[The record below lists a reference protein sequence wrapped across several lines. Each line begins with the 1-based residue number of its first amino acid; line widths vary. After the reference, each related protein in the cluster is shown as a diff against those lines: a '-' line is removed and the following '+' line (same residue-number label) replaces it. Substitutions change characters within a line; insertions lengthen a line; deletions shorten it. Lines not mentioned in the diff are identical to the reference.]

1 MLGFRKSTIE
11 RASKLLSNADECYL
25 RDGRLSR
32 LVNTNGNDCGYGNDR
47 EGFAKRRPP
56 DAGDHCG
63 PQSGFAGDAVLVGAH
78 LVRDST
84 LLAAGNCSERPAS
97 AAVTPPLV
105 FLGPSLKRAEA
116 ASLIAADFRPPARRG
131 DIYRGLI
138 DGYTTIVLIDGEFHG
153 QPSVWQREIVDA
165 LFEGAVVHG
174 ASSMGALRAAELH
187 TLGMAG
193 HGRIFAWYRDGVI
206 DGDDEVALTYGPAEL
221 GYPAL
226 SEPLVNIRATLAAA
240 VPNIITAEEHT
251 MLLES
256 VRRLYFPSR
265 SFAALLD
272 ASPASTWPTV
282 RRDAL
287 SRFLV
292 KERID
297 QKRLD
302 AIAALTT
309 IASGVAEEPRVRPT
323 PASRPHWYR
332 EERLVAEG
340 FAPRL
345 AALDPAAIAR
355 RAGIADNHLQVMKQ
369 ALSTLFFVGEWAR
382 SRGIVATVDDLAL
395 ERARFPAAAGP
406 PRRVEAALTERA
418 IATAAVRAFAA
429 GHDIDSETAR
439 RGIILQW
446 ASENGI
452 ERPGLC
458 GEKLVDWLV
467 EMTPVYFGYQWH
479 FSVTLIEAL
488 ELDGCGGGL
497 RSEPLS

>member
-1 MLGFRKSTIE
+1 VM
-11 RASKLLSNADECYL
+11 
-25 RDGRLSR
+25 
-32 LVNTNGNDCGYGNDR
+32 
-47 EGFAKRRPP
+47 
-56 DAGDHCG
+56 
-63 PQSGFAGDAVLVGAH
+63 
-78 LVRDST
+78 
-84 LLAAGNCSERPAS
+84 
-97 AAVTPPLV
+97 PPLV

-116 ASLIAADFRPPARRG
+116 ASLIAAEFRPPACRG
-131 DIYRGLI
+131 DIYRGLL

-153 QPSVWQREIVDA
+153 HPSVWQREIVDA
-165 LFEGAVVHG
+165 LIEGAVVHG

-187 TLGMAG
+187 SLGMAG

-221 GYPAL
+221 DYPAL

-240 VPNIITAEEHT
+240 VPEIITEEEHT
-251 MLLES
+251 SLLES
-256 VRRLYFPSR
+256 VRRLYFPER

-272 ASPASTWPTV
+272 VSPATNWPAV

-292 KERID
+292 EKRID

-309 IASGVAEEPRVRPT
+309 IASGAAGEPRVRPA
-323 PASRPHWYR
+323 PASPPHWYR
-332 EERLVAEG
+332 RERLVAEG

-345 AALDPAAIAR
+345 AALDPASIAQ
-355 RAGIADNHLQVMKQ
+355 RAGIADDQLQVMRR

-382 SRGIVATVDDLAL
+382 SRGIVASVDDLAL

-406 PRRVEAALTERA
+406 PHRVEAAITERA
-418 IATAAVRAFAA
+418 LATAAVRSVAA

-439 RGIILQW
+439 RVIILEW

-452 ERPGLC
+452 EYPDLC

-467 EMTPVYFGYQWH
+467 EKTPAYFGYLWY
-479 FSVTLIEAL
+479 FSVMLIEAL
-488 ELDGCGGGL
+488 ELDGRAGQL
-497 RSEPLS
+497 RSEPPS

>member
-1 MLGFRKSTIE
+1 MRMVMIAGH
-11 RASKLLSNADECYL
+11 
-25 RDGRLSR
+25 
-32 LVNTNGNDCGYGNDR
+32 GNDR
-47 EGFAKRRPP
+47 EGFAEWRPP
-56 DAGDHCG
+56 EASDHDR
-63 PQSGFAGDAVLVGAH
+63 PQRGFAGDAVPVGAH
-78 LVRDST
+78 FVRDST
-84 LLAAGNCSERPAS
+84 LLAAGNCPEPRTS
-97 AAVTPPLV
+97 AAVMPPLV

-116 ASLIAADFRPPARRG
+116 AALIAAEFRPPARRG
-131 DIYRGLI
+131 DIYRGLL

-153 QPSVWQREIVDA
+153 HPSVWQREIVDA
-165 LFEGAVVHG
+165 LVEGAVVHG

-187 TLGMAG
+187 SLGMAG

-221 GYPAL
+221 DYPAL

-240 VPNIITAEEHT
+240 VPKIITAEEHT

-256 VRRLYFPSR
+256 VRRLYFPNR

-272 ASPASTWPTV
+272 ASPATKWPAV
-282 RRDAL
+282 RRDDL

-292 KERID
+292 KQRID

-309 IASGVAEEPRVRPT
+309 IASGAAGEPRVRPI
-323 PASRPHWYR
+323 PVSPPHWYR
-332 EERLVAEG
+332 RERLVAEG
-340 FAPRL
+340 FAPHL

-355 RAGIADNHLQVMKQ
+355 RAGIADDQLQVMKQ

-395 ERARFPAAAGP
+395 ERARFPAAAGR
-406 PRRVEAALTERA
+406 PRRFEAALTERA
-418 IATAAVRAFAA
+418 LATAAVRAVAA
-429 GHDIDSETAR
+429 GHDSDSETAR
-439 RGIILQW
+439 RAIILEW

-452 ERPGLC
+452 ERPDLC

-467 EMTPVYFGYQWH
+467 AMTPAYFGYLWH
-479 FSVTLIEAL
+479 FSVMLIEAL
-488 ELDGCGGGL
+488 ELDGCAGRL

>member
-1 MLGFRKSTIE
+1 M
-11 RASKLLSNADECYL
+11 NA
-25 RDGRLSR
+25 
-32 LVNTNGNDCGYGNDR
+32 NGNDCGHDNDR
-47 EGFAKRRPP
+47 DGFAEWRPP
-56 DAGDHCG
+56 EASDHDG
-63 PQSGFAGDAVLVGAH
+63 PQRGFAGDAVLVGAH
-78 LVRDST
+78 FVRDST
-84 LLAAGNCSERPAS
+84 LLAAGNCSERRAS
-97 AAVTPPLV
+97 AAVMPPLV

-116 ASLIAADFRPPARRG
+116 ASLITAEFRPPARRG
-131 DIYRGLI
+131 DIYRGLL

-153 QPSVWQREIVDA
+153 HPSVWQREIVDA
-165 LFEGAVVHG
+165 LVEGAVVHG

-187 TLGMAG
+187 SLGMVG

-221 GYPAL
+221 DYLAL

-240 VPNIITAEEHT
+240 VPKIITAEEHT
-251 MLLES
+251 MLLEA
-256 VRRLYFPSR
+256 VRSLYFPNR

-272 ASPASTWPTV
+272 SSPATTWPAV

-292 KERID
+292 KQRID

-309 IASGVAEEPRVRPT
+309 IASGAAGEPRVRPT
-323 PASRPHWYR
+323 PASPPHWYR
-332 EERLVAEG
+332 RERLVAEG

-345 AALDPAAIAR
+345 AALNPAEIAR
-355 RAGIADNHLQVMKQ
+355 RAGIADDQLQVMRQ

-406 PRRVEAALTERA
+406 LRRVEEALTKRA
-418 IATAAVRAFAA
+418 LATAAVRAVAT

-439 RGIILQW
+439 RAIILEW
-446 ASENGI
+446 AGENGI
-452 ERPGLC
+452 ERPDLC

-467 EMTPVYFGYQWH
+467 EMTPAYFGYLWH
-479 FSVTLIEAL
+479 FSVMLIEAL
-488 ELDGCGGGL
+488 ELDGCAGRL

>member
-1 MLGFRKSTIE
+1 M
-11 RASKLLSNADECYL
+11 
-25 RDGRLSR
+25 
-32 LVNTNGNDCGYGNDR
+32 
-47 EGFAKRRPP
+47 
-56 DAGDHCG
+56 
-63 PQSGFAGDAVLVGAH
+63 
-78 LVRDST
+78 
-84 LLAAGNCSERPAS
+84 
-97 AAVTPPLV
+97 PPLV

-116 ASLIAADFRPPARRG
+116 ASLIRAEFRPPARRG
-131 DIYRGLI
+131 DIYRGLL

-165 LFEGAVVHG
+165 LIEGAVVHG

-187 TLGMAG
+187 SLGMVG
-193 HGRIFAWYRDGVI
+193 HGQIFAWYRDGVI
-206 DGDDEVALTYGPAEL
+206 DGDDEVALTHGPAEL
-221 GYPAL
+221 NYQAL

-240 VPNIITAEEHT
+240 VPEIITAEEHT

-256 VRRLYFPSR
+256 VRRLYFPDR

-272 ASPASTWPTV
+272 ASPATKWAAE

-292 KERID
+292 EQRID

-309 IASGVAEEPRVRPT
+309 IASDAGEPRVLPT
-323 PASRPHWYR
+323 PTSHPQWYR
-332 EERLVAEG
+332 RERLVAEG
-340 FAPRL
+340 FATRL

-355 RAGIADNHLQVMKQ
+355 RAGLSDDQLQVMKQ

-382 SRGIVATVDDLAL
+382 SRGIVATVDDLAR
-395 ERARFPAAAGP
+395 ERARFPAAADA
-406 PRRVEAALTERA
+406 PRRLEAALTERA
-418 IATAAVRAFAA
+418 LATAAVRAVAA
-429 GHDIDSETAR
+429 GHDNDSEATR
-439 RGIILQW
+439 RTIILEW

-452 ERPGLC
+452 EHPDLC

-467 EMTPVYFGYQWH
+467 ERTPAYFGYLWH
-479 FSVTLIEAL
+479 FSVILIEAL
-488 ELDGCGGGL
+488 ELDGCAGRL

>member
-1 MLGFRKSTIE
+1 LR
-11 RASKLLSNADECYL
+11 NA
-25 RDGRLSR
+25 
-32 LVNTNGNDCGYGNDR
+32 NDR
-47 EGFAKRRPP
+47 EGHAEWRQPE
-56 DAGDHCG
+56 AGDRDG
-63 PQSGFAGDAVLVGAH
+63 PQRGFAGDAVLVGAH
-78 LVRDST
+78 FVRGSK
-84 LLAAGNCSERPAS
+84 LLAAGNSSERGAS
-97 AAVTPPLV
+97 AAVMPPLV

-116 ASLIAADFRPPARRG
+116 ALLIAAEFRPPACRG
-131 DIYRGLI
+131 DIYRGLL

-153 QPSVWQREIVDA
+153 HPSVWQREIVDA
-165 LFEGAVVHG
+165 LVEGAVVHG

-187 TLGMAG
+187 SLGMAG
-193 HGRIFAWYRDGVI
+193 HGQIFAWYRDGVI

-221 GYPAL
+221 DYPAL

-240 VPNIITAEEHT
+240 VPEIITAEEQI

-256 VRRLYFPSR
+256 VRRLYFPDR

-272 ASPASTWPTV
+272 ASPAAKWPAV

-292 KERID
+292 EQRID

-309 IASGVAEEPRVRPT
+309 IASGAAGEPRVRPN
-323 PASRPHWYR
+323 PSSPPHWYR
-332 EERLVAEG
+332 RERLVAEG
-340 FAPRL
+340 FATRL
-345 AALDPAAIAR
+345 AALDAAAIAR
-355 RAGIADNHLQVMKQ
+355 RAGIADDQLQVMRQ

-395 ERARFPAAAGP
+395 ERARFPAAGP

-418 IATAAVRAFAA
+418 LGTAAVRAFAA
-429 GHDIDSETAR
+429 GHDIDGETAR
-439 RGIILQW
+439 RAILLEW

-452 ERPGLC
+452 ERPDLC
-458 GEKLVDWLV
+458 GEKLVDWLI
-467 EMTPVYFGYQWH
+467 EMTPAYFGYLWY
-479 FSVTLIEAL
+479 FSVILIDAL
-488 ELDGCGGGL
+488 ELDGCGGWL